1 MLCRPSVMSGA
12 LLCSLVGCFNPDG
25 GATPDTDAGTDSE
38 EPSTTGPSTT
48 NEPTT
53 TSISATEPT
62 TPTTMPPEE
71 SSGTGPGVVC
81 GDGNVE
87 GDEVCDDGVNDG
99 TYGSCSEDCSAFGP
113 RCGDSE
119 INGGEECDDGTNDNS
134 YGGCSEDC
142 SAFGP
147 FCGDGVRQNAQ
158 EMCDNGDANANGSG
172 CNVDCVTSG
181 TLLFEYEVPLGTTCF
196 SYSEPVTRDDGNVLF
211 AFSDNCDQTWTFAEL
226 SPELEE
232 VESTQALLSSYPYR
246 AIMRGTDWILGAYNC
261 NVLVTE
267 AGIVSEICGDPRI
280 AGGDALVA
288 IDDELYIAMQ
298 NNTVAQWGAD
308 SPAGGDAPDWSA
320 TAPANTTNY
329 FYYYYTGTPGALG
342 SVTAAGYY
350 RYYNGTENFY
360 YGYVQRYNSAGNPL
374 NSNSYTELEYIYEI
388 HDSPSGA
395 LIARG
400 SGDEGNDVMR
410 LNANLNVTWAV
421 LGCPPDGNGS
431 DMVVDSAGHIVLD
444 CGGEYP
450 ARYLRKL
457 DDDGNEL
464 WSTDIESD
472 YDPTGGSLTFDAD
485 DNIIRLAYLYDSLV
499 PEYRLRI
506 EKYAP

>member
-1 MLCRPSVMSGA
+1 MLCRPSVASTI
-12 LLCSLVGCFNPDG
+12 LLCSLVGCFDPSSGDG
-25 GATPDTDAGTDSE
+25 SDTDVGTDSD
-38 EPSTTGPSTT
+38 EPSTSAPSTT

-62 TPTTMPPEE
+62 MTTMPPEE
-71 SSGTGPGVVC
+71 SSGTEGGVC

-119 INGGEECDDGTNDNS
+119 VNGGEACDDGTNDNS

-142 SAFGP
+142 SALAP
-147 FCGDGVRQNAQ
+147 FCGDGVRQNAE
-158 EMCDNGDANANGSG
+158 EMCDNGESNANGSG
-172 CNVDCVTSG
+172 CNANCVTSG
-181 TLLFEYEVPLGTTCF
+181 TLLFESEAPLGTTCF
-196 SYSEPVTRDDGNVLF
+196 GWSEPVTRDDGNVLI
-211 AFSDNCDQTWTFAEL
+211 AFNDNCEQTWTFAEF

-246 AIMRGTDWILGAYNC
+246 AILRGTDWILASYNC

-280 AGGDALVA
+280 AGSDGLAAV
-288 IDDELYIAMQ
+288 DDELYIAVQ
-298 NNTVAQWGAD
+298 NNTVAQWGAG
-308 SPAGGDAPDWSA
+308 SPADGDVADW
-320 TAPANTTNY
+320 TANTPANTTNY

-350 RYYNGTENFY
+350 RYYDGMDSTY
-360 YGYVQRYNSAGNPL
+360 YAYVRRYNSSGNVL
-374 NSNSYTELEYIYEI
+374 NSNSFSELEYIYEI
-388 HDSPSGA
+388 QDSPTGA
-395 LIARG
+395 LIASG
-400 SGDEGNDVMR
+400 SSDDGTNLMR
-410 LNANLNVTWAV
+410 LNANLNVTWAIQA
-421 LGCPPDGNGS
+421 CPPDGNS
-431 DMVVDSAGHIVLD
+431 NDLVVDSAGQIVLD
-444 CGGEYP
+444 CAGEYP
-450 ARYLRKL
+450 ARFLRKF
-457 DDDGNEL
+457 DDDGIEL
-464 WSTDIESD
+464 WSAEIESD
-472 YDPTGGSLTFDAD
+472 YDPQGGYLTVDAD
-485 DNIIRLAYLYDSLV
+485 DNIIRVAYLYDSLV